1 MEQPLGA
8 ATIRSQEPKEAG
20 CKEATTRVNQAKC
33 VWLISVA
40 VLVRKSGAVDH
51 RVWSKEE
58 SGFGAAKGPSQAGC
72 WCRAKRLQASP
83 NRLQKLGK
91 ILYLLK
97 FHLNFG
103 WRNLNVLLC
112 KSL

>member
-40 VLVRKSGAVDH
+40 VLVRKSGAVDN
-51 RVWSKEE
+51 RVWSK
-58 SGFGAAKGPSQAGC
+58 GNQDLVQPRGQAKPAVGAGQRGC
-72 WCRAKRLQASP
+72 
-83 NRLQKLGK
+83 KLAQTDS
-91 ILYLLK
+91 
-97 FHLNFG
+97 
-103 WRNLNVLLC
+103 
-112 KSL
+112 KS